1 MMLRFDLLYKIMT
14 FYVSCVIIEP
24 CYVLFLE
31 ERSIFFHEVSEKQ
44 YKQFVFLYT
53 YIYIYIYLFL
63 FT

>member
-53 YIYIYIYLFL
+53 YIYI
-63 FT
+63 